1 MMMQG
6 ITLFLIVANLAI
18 TRRSQNFRPLKP
30 LLSGVT
36 ESYKVLVGYILTEIS
51 ASAVRD
57 KYYLTLLSVLERS
70 GPVPMR

>member
-57 KYYLTLLSVLERS
+57 YLTLLSVLERS
-70 GPVPMR
+70 GPVPIR